1 MTNTA
6 RNEQRFMPVAVFGFF
21 VFAINF
27 SGDHVFYKTNTLNLV
42 LFFVAIVILTA
53 CWMFRMRKL
62 NVGNIRHELNLLLVL
77 ITLTIVA
84 TVPGYLL
91 NGSHYRYF
99 STHEYVLH
107 LCSLLWVFY
116 ILHSFENDKSV
127 ESLGLWFAVLTLYL
141 FVVSVLQVL
150 GVQPLIRLGINFFD
164 RQWTGGIIPYNG
176 FDHRVAAT
184 AGNPN
189 YLAGVLIQLS
199 PVLLSLFFTSFLHRG
214 KRFSLQLSLFA
225 VAFSLSMVTL
235 VLTGSRAGFIASALS
250 MLVFCMLGVFITRG
264 KISSTAFAA
273 VPLVIGVLI
282 VFLVTLNNEFADRL
296 LAVGSDSSSITRLSI
311 WKAALNSIFEHPI
324 LGYGLG
330 SSYALVFSFA
340 DPDIQLMHI
349 NSFVHAH
356 NDLLEVWQEGG
367 LLGLLAYLALWAS
380 SFLLG
385 WCVIKNKYE
394 PMTRRML
401 TLGVV
406 CGLLAIHIQGLFSV
420 APRMVVVKVITST
433 LLACLFFL
441 ARGYLTNKL
450 RSLSTILCHRL
461 TWIVLIG
468 LLSVSIVW
476 VYSFARGQFSLTN
489 AIASAGSDPLQ
500 MVELALNENVSDPYL
515 LERAID
521 IAQDNKDYATA
532 LAFAYRVRREL
543 AHFRDVDAETSHS
556 LLQLGQHESA
566 LDEAL
571 RAYHRNRFSIQNLQ
585 VLYFLSLKNEQMEDS
600 SAYLADIIRYR
611 LCRSALKDCEPLVAQ
626 MDSEV
631 AMLAIS
637 SAGTSKTL
645 LVSPSFMTDYRAQF
659 ITQPKQTDVRLWL
672 TQAIANALISS
683 RTRIDLL
690 QPEQR
695 NQVRMALA
703 TAKNLDQFN
712 QELESLSVYSGR
724 GFIADYRQYQ
734 AKKADLNRRI
744 TALESD
750 LTGHLKRL
758 PVSFDFEEFRAVRD
772 VILMI
777 SADLTPDY
785 LFNGILDL
793 YQLE

>member
-1 MTNTA
+1 MNSA
-6 RNEQRFMPVAVFGFF
+6 RKEQHFMPVAVFGFF

-53 CWMFRMRKL
+53 WWVFRTRKF
-62 NVGNIRHELNLLLVL
+62 NVGNNRHELNVLVVF

-84 TVPGYLL
+84 TFPGYLL
-91 NGSHYRYF
+91 NGSQYRYF

-107 LCSLLWVFY
+107 LCSLLWVFF
-116 ILHSFENDKSV
+116 ILHSLENDKSV
-127 ESLGLWFAVLTLYL
+127 ESLGLWFATLTLYL
-141 FVVSVLQVL
+141 FVVAVLQAL

-164 RQWTGGIIPYNG
+164 LQWIDGIIPYNG

-189 YLAGVLIQLS
+189 YLAGVVIQLS
-199 PVLLSLFFTSFLHRG
+199 PVLLSLFFIRFLHRE
-214 KRFSLQLSLFA
+214 KRFSFQLNLFA
-225 VAFSLSMVTL
+225 IAFSASIVTL
-235 VLTGSRAGFIASALS
+235 ILTGSRAGFIASALS
-250 MLVFCMLGVFITRG
+250 MLVFFLLGISIMRG
-264 KISSTAFAA
+264 KVNYVALAA
-273 VPLVIGVLI
+273 APIAVGVLTLI
-282 VFLVTLNNEFADRL
+282 LVMQNSEYVDRL
-296 LAVGSDSSSITRLSI
+296 LSVGTDNSSITRLSI
-311 WKAALNSIFEHPI
+311 WKAALNSISEHPI

-367 LLGLLAYLALWAS
+367 LLGLLAYLVLWGS
-380 SFLLG
+380 SFFMG
-385 WCVIKNKYE
+385 WRVIKNKDE

-401 TLGVV
+401 ALGIV
-406 CGLLAIHIQGLFSV
+406 CGLLAIHVQGLFSV

-441 ARGYLTNKL
+441 ARGYVTNKL
-450 RSLSTILCHRL
+450 CSLSTILCHRL

-468 LLSVSIVW
+468 VLSVSSVW

-489 AIASAGSDPLQ
+489 AIASEGSDPLQ
-500 MVELALNENVSDPYL
+500 MVELALNKNVSDPYL

-521 IAQDNKDYATA
+521 IAQDHKDYALA

-543 AHFRDVDAETSHS
+543 AHFRDVDAEISHS
-556 LLQLGQHESA
+556 LLQLEQHESA
-566 LDEAL
+566 LGEAL
-571 RAYHRNRFSIQNLQ
+571 QAYHRNRFSIQNLQ
-585 VLYFLSLKNEQMEDS
+585 VLFFLSLKKGQIEDS
-600 SAYLADIIRYR
+600 STYLADLIRYR
-611 LCRSALKDCEPLVAQ
+611 LCRSVLKDCESLVAQ

-631 AMLAIS
+631 TMLTLS
-637 SAGTSKTL
+637 GAGNAKKL
-645 LVSPSFMTDYRAQF
+645 LVSPSFLTEYRAQV

-672 TQAIANALISS
+672 TQAIATALIST

-695 NQVRMALA
+695 NQLRMALA
-703 TAKNLDQFN
+703 TAKNLDQFK
-712 QELESLSVYSGR
+712 QDLKSLSVYSGR
-724 GFIADYRQYQ
+724 GLIEDYRQYQ
-734 AKKADLNRRI
+734 AKKADLNRHI

-793 YQLE
+793 NQLE